1 MMLTTFSSVVV
12 DCEVTSMVE
21 MLRVK
26 LYHLIKLL
34 VVLGDELM

>member
-1 MMLTTFSSVVV
+1 MLTTFSSVV
-12 DCEVTSMVE
+12 DCEVTSMME

-34 VVLGDELM
+34 VVLGDELV